1 MIYMIGFLMAL
12 LLLNMPVAFA
22 LVTSATAYVFLQGK
36 FPLTL
41 IPQQMF
47 IGTDKFVFLAVPF
60 FILSG
65 LLMQKGG
72 ISERLIRLSS
82 VLLDK
87 VTGGFAMATAFASM
101 IFASISGSGPATTAA
116 IGGAMLPAL
125 VEKGYG
131 REWSVAYIAT
141 AGTIGPVIPPS
152 ITMVIYG
159 ALASTSIGALF
170 IAGFLP
176 GILMGL
182 GLMAMAYFR
191 AKKMYV
197 KAESKKT
204 EWHEVFEAFKRAIW
218 ALIMPLIIIG
228 GILGGIFTPTEA
240 AVVSV
245 VYALVIILFVYRSL
259 TLRDLPSI
267 FKQAVITSA
276 VVMMLCACASAF
288 SWIIGAEQ
296 GPQKLVSVFQSFS
309 SNKYVLLL
317 LVNLFL
323 LLVGCFIDTT
333 SAIVMTGPA
342 LVALAG
348 SIGVSTLHLG
358 LIMTVNL
365 CIGMATPSLGFTL
378 FTACS
383 IGNVSIAKVT
393 RPILPMIGI
402 LIITVL
408 LVTYF
413 PAIFLWIP
421 GLFFK

>member
-1 MIYMIGFLMAL
+1 LAGI
-12 LLLNMPVAFA
+12 
-22 LVTSATAYVFLQGK
+22 
-36 FPLTL
+36 FP
-41 IPQQMF
+41 
-47 IGTDKFVFLAVPF
+47 
-60 FILSG
+60 G
-65 LLMQKGG
+65 LLIALFFVG
-72 ISERLIRLSS
+72 I
-82 VLLDK
+82 
-87 VTGGFAMATAFASM
+87 
-101 IFASISGSGPATTAA
+101 
-116 IGGAMLPAL
+116 
-125 VEKGYG
+125 
-131 REWSVAYIAT
+131 
-141 AGTIGPVIPPS
+141 
-152 ITMVIYG
+152 IYG
-159 ALASTSIGALF
+159 WCKINPAVGPKGERSTWGQRI
-170 IAGFLP
+170 
-176 GILMGL
+176 
-182 GLMAMAYFR
+182 
-191 AKKMYV
+191 
-197 KAESKKT
+197 
-204 EWHEVFEAFKRAIW
+204 RAIPEVMW
-218 ALIMPLIIIG
+218 VILIFFLVIG
-228 GILGGIFTPTEA
+228 GILQGIFTPTEA

-365 CIGMATPSLGFTL
+365 CIGMATPPLGFTL